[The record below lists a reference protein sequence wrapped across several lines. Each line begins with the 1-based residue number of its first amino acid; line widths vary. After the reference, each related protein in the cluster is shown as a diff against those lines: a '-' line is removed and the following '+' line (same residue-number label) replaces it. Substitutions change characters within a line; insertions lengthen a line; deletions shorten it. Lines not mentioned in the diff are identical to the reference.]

1 MKRPNREPASR
12 PAAAH
17 VPAFA
22 AHRVALY
29 LLVAAA
35 AINQLIG

>member
-1 MKRPNREPASR
+1 MTATPRVPRPRSLTAN
-12 PAAAH
+12 

-22 AHRVALY
+22 THRLALY

-35 AINQLIG
+35 LINQLIA

>member
-1 MKRPNREPASR
+1 MNATPSSRRPPL
-12 PAAAH
+12 AAD

-22 AHRVALY
+22 THRLALY

-35 AINQLIG
+35 LINQLIG

>member
-1 MKRPNREPASR
+1 MNRTPPAPRFRPL
-12 PAAAH
+12 AAH

-22 AHRVALY
+22 PHRVALY

-35 AINQLIG
+35 LINQLIG